1 MKALTVQDLHSLK
14 QAESKLLGTNLQ
26 LFNHAVA
33 GASLVGEREE
43 LNSDWEESVMSSAQ
57 ESPVDQLCLHI
68 QLIRKWLHLWRIL
81 NFYVSAFWLEQ
92 ILVYKAVLA
101 FLLLVSL
108 SSLIF
113 PIGLEAIKPTSKLKI
128 ISKFSRGTPRQLEFH
143 FNSCF
148 AVQVDSI
155 QAVQVLAS
163 ATLTF
168 ASFRSICKHCRLCRR
183 LYALGFEDL

>member
-1 MKALTVQDLHSLK
+1 MKALSVQDSHSLK
-14 QAESKLLGTNLQ
+14 HAESKLLSTHLQ
-26 LFNHAVA
+26 LFNHAAA
-33 GASLVGEREE
+33 GASLVGGRGE
-43 LNSDWEESVMSSAQ
+43 LNSDWEGSTMSSAQ

-68 QLIRKWLHLWRIL
+68 QLIRKWSYLWRIL
-81 NFYVSAFWLEQ
+81 NFYVSAFWLEE

-113 PIGLEAIKPTSKLKI
+113 PIGLQAIKPTLKLKI
-128 ISKFSRGTPRQLEFH
+128 ISKFSRGTPKQLEFH
-143 FNSCF
+143 FSSCF

-168 ASFRSICKHCRLCRR
+168 ASLHMQ
-183 LYALGFEDL
+183 ALQSMQMTVHFWF

>member
-33 GASLVGEREE
+33 GASLVGERGVGV
-43 LNSDWEESVMSSAQ
+43 NSDWEESAMSSTQ

-143 FNSCF
+143 FNSCLQF
-148 AVQVDSI
+148 K
-155 QAVQVLAS
+155 
-163 ATLTF
+163 LTAF
-168 ASFRSICKHCRLCRR
+168 KQFK
-183 LYALGFEDL
+183 Y